1 MYCNFT
7 MRGDKPFA
15 YDLVVQPGGVNSRV
29 ALLLRSIEP
38 KPVCCLGLK

>member
-1 MYCNFT
+1 

-38 KPVCCLGLK
+38 KPAVVRA